1 MEAERIICNARIVT
15 EGEAFLGWLA
25 VEGGRIAALGPGSP
39 PAGGAALLE
48 DAGGQWL
55 LPGAIDTHPHF
66 FDPGATWREDFLHGT
81 RAAASGGFTTVR
93 DMPNTSPPVR
103 DEGTFAQKLA
113 RAQAA
118 SLVDFALWGAALPDN
133 VAEFPRLRQLGC
145 VAFKAFTL
153 EAAPDYPWS
162 DAYDQLREMER
173 LAKLG
178 AIYGAHAEDPTLVRR
193 FSQAHSAQPWSLAV
207 HDAGRPWQAELLAI
221 HTLLLAAE
229 LTGCRL
235 HICHMSL
242 PEGARLIDRAKA
254 RGVDVTVETCAHYLT
269 LNYEDDAA
277 LGAFAKIN
285 PPLRSR
291 ARMEQLWEFVLDG
304 TIDYL
309 GTDHAPYLEEEK
321 LPPDG
326 DGRKAACGAP
336 EIDLAIPLLLEEG
349 VKKRGMTPQRFA
361 AFTATNAAKRF
372 GLYPR
377 KGVLAP
383 GADADFYLADL
394 DSPWTFSRRST
405 FSKSKVARFAHE
417 GRRMA
422 CRVTAT
428 YLRGRPIY
436 RDGEILE
443 APGYGRFLRPES
455 GEGRARQPL

>member
-1 MEAERIICNARIVT
+1 MEAELLIQNARIVT
-15 EGEAFLGWLA
+15 ETVDFLGWLA
-25 VEGGRIAALGPGSP
+25 VRGEVIAALGPGLP
-39 PAGGAALLE
+39 PACAAATVV
-48 DAGGQWL
+48 DAGDKWL

-81 RAAASGGFTTVR
+81 RAAASGGFTTVL

-103 DEGTFAQKLA
+103 DEATFALKLA

-118 SLVDFALWGAALPDN
+118 SLVDFGLWGAALPDN
-133 VAEFPRLRQLGC
+133 QADLARLRELGC

-162 DAYDQLREMER
+162 DEYDQWQEMAR
-173 LAKLG
+173 LAQLG
-178 AIYGAHAEDPTLVRR
+178 AVYGAHAEHSTLVRR
-193 FSQAHSAQPWSLAV
+193 FTQAHRAQPWSLAV
-207 HDAGRPWQAELLAI
+207 HDASRPPQAELTAI
-221 HTLLLAAE
+221 NTLLLYAE
-229 LTGCRL
+229 MTGCRL

-242 PEGARLIDRAKA
+242 PEGARLIAQAKA

-269 LNYEDDAA
+269 LNYEDDGA
-277 LGAFAKIN
+277 LGAFGMIN

-309 GTDHAPYLEEEK
+309 GTDHAPYLKEEK

-326 DGRKAACGAP
+326 DARKAACGAP
-336 EIDLAIPLLLEEG
+336 EIDVALPLLLEEG
-349 VKKRGMTPQRFA
+349 VKKRGMTLPRFA
-361 AFTATNAAKRF
+361 AFTAGNAARRF

-377 KGVLAP
+377 KGALAP
-383 GADADFYLADL
+383 GADADFYLADP
-394 DSPWTFSRRST
+394 DSPWTFSRRNS
-405 FSKSKVARFAHE
+405 FSKSKALGFAHE
-417 GRRMA
+417 GRRMQ
-422 CRVTAT
+422 CRIAAT

-443 APGYGRFLRPES
+443 APGYGRFLRPQDMPA
-455 GEGRARQPL
+455 GR